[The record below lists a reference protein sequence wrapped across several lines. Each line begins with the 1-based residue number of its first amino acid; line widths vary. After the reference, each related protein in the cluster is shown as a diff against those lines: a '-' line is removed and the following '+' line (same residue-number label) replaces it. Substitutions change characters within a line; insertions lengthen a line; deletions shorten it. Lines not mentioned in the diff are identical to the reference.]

1 MQIGTFNFGFK
12 RTTNTNEGST
22 TKMNQKNYK
31 QFLVKTIGFIA
42 NQGAARKEFSPP
54 EFNLEE
60 IKTASE
66 SDSYIKASFVKY
78 EQLMFKAGYE
88 LKGDNDKAI
97 EYLKT
102 RFRIMSFSTG
112 KPIDILWQEVGN
124 DLIKYSNAFLIKS
137 RVDNI
142 MNGVKATGVFNK
154 KPVGGYFRVD
164 PSTMEIL
171 RDKTGQILKY
181 KQDTGTDEKSFA
193 PTEVIHIY
201 MDKDANN
208 AFGTPRIIAALE
220 DVKLLRRIEG
230 NIISLIYRFSI
241 PIYQWIIGLPEAGF
255 QATDKE
261 IVEAKNEIEK
271 TPMDGVIIT
280 NEKTQI
286 KAIGAEGH
294 ALNASQYLKY
304 FEARVFS
311 ALNMSE
317 SQMGRGGSK
326 QDADSMEAQAHNT
339 VKHFQKILS
348 IFFENFIISELLL
361 EGGFNPIINEDDI
374 VKFQFNEISLETK
387 IKVENHEM
395 LKFQSNINTFEEVRR
410 VMGKKAD
417 PDESRLYFNMV
428 DNASAIQQIEA
439 KEKSSIEL
447 AKVKTDN
454 SESSGIDGNG
464 QNTYNTKV
472 NKDAESRNRPTNQYG
487 TGSVKVKE
495 STTSRKSFDV
505 AYNKFEMLRNNIVD
519 TSNKNISLDDLIT
532 LNKQEI
538 MNQIKTLI
546 QNNSQSGVIHAL
558 SEIEEI
564 NPSLL
569 IPNVDINLY
578 HFEQEAS
585 KTLDKL
591 YKDIKKRL
599 QDKRDEESV
608 QTVFETLE
616 YRLRY
621 MLEYV
626 LPKTYWY
633 SFLKTGAKCN
643 IKKAYIQFSSEKD
656 EENHPDTINPKS
668 FKIEDIPA
676 YHSFCSSKITFKA
689 GEKD

>member
-12 RTTNTNEGST
+12 RVTNTNEGST
-22 TKMNQKNYK
+22 TKINQKNYK
-31 QFLVKTIGFIA
+31 NFLVKAIGFIA
-42 NQGAARKEFSPP
+42 NQGASRKEFSPP

-60 IKTASE
+60 IKIASE
-66 SDSYIKASFVKY
+66 SDSYIKASFIKY

-142 MNGVKATGVFNK
+142 MNGIKATGVFNK

-171 RDKTGQILKY
+171 RDKNGQILKY

-261 IVEAKNEIEK
+261 ITEAKNEIEK
-271 TPMDGVIIT
+271 IPMDGVIVT
-280 NEKTQI
+280 NEKTKI
-286 KAIGAEGH
+286 KAIGAEGQ
-294 ALNASQYLKY
+294 ALNASPYLKY

-339 VKHFQKILS
+339 VKHFQRILS

-361 EGGFNPIINEDDI
+361 EGGFNPITNEKDI

-387 IKVENHEM
+387 IKLENHEM

-410 VMGKKAD
+410 SLGKKTD
-417 PDESRLYFNMV
+417 TDETRLYFNM
-428 DNASAIQQIEA
+428 I
-439 KEKSSIEL
+439 
-447 AKVKTDN
+447 DN
-454 SESSGIDGNG
+454 SNEIQEIETEEESPAKSTDINGNG
-464 QNTYNTKV
+464 QNTKV
-472 NKDAESRNRPTNQYG
+472 NKDVESRNRPSNQYG
-487 TGSVKVKE
+487 TGSVKIKE
-495 STTSRKSFDV
+495 STVNRKTFDV
-505 AYNKFEMLRNNIVD
+505 TYDKFEMLRNNIVD
-519 TSNKNISLDDLIT
+519 TSNKKISLDDLII

-538 MNQIKTLI
+538 MNQIKLLI
-546 QNNSQSGVIHAL
+546 KSSSQSGINHAL
-558 SEIEEI
+558 SEIEKI
-564 NPSLL
+564 NSSLL
-569 IPNVDINLY
+569 IPDLNINLY

-599 QDKRDEESV
+599 QDKRDEDSV
-608 QTVFETLE
+608 KTVFETLE
-616 YRLRY
+616 YRLEY
-621 MLEYV
+621 MLEYI

-633 SFLKTGAKCN
+633 SFLKTGAKYN

-656 EENHPDTINPKS
+656 EEGHPDTINPKS
-668 FKIEDIPA
+668 FRIEDIPA
-676 YHSFCSSKITFKA
+676 YHSFCNSKITFKA
-689 GEKD
+689 GEND